1 MVCVFLLIFIL
12 CGVAYADNALEQWR
26 IKADSTRQLLEN
38 DVPLAYAKAKRLQ
51 VELPAN
57 ATPFDRV
64 RLLNLL
70 SRIENYLGKT
80 EISAT
85 HARQAFDLAKQ
96 HEDKAGQTEASM
108 NIALNAVNQGD
119 IDAMVAA
126 GTHSLA
132 ILDDIGRPDLLAE
145 VMLCGSMM
153 YTRLEMLEESISI
166 AVRAMEI
173 ARRGNDDLMLA
184 YAYQGM
190 AVAYEQNARY
200 MEARDNYAEMLKHA
214 RAAHSKIL
222 EGTALN
228 GIGAMLNALGDH
240 QEGEHLIRLAL
251 DLYHEVGAPFYL
263 ARSLFVLA
271 ENLHKQG
278 QLAEALPLLDEA
290 VAIFRQRAN
299 KIGLWSA
306 LFQRSANYLDLGKLA
321 LADADAQDAYRLA
334 EEIKFPVYLSKSAR
348 QLSAISASQGDYRQ
362 AYRLSVEADELSA
375 KAASD
380 NAGKRIIEL
389 TQRYQSESKQREID
403 KLNRRNQQQ
412 ATKLAHRA
420 FEQRWLITVL
430 GGSVII
436 LVGTAFFL
444 VRLRRSHRRLV
455 KLNAEALQAKNKLQ
469 ATLDAIPDLMF
480 EVGLDGRYYDCHSP
494 QSELLAAPADI
505 LLTKTVSEVMPADAA
520 AICLA
525 SLNEAHQHGR
535 SLGKQLLLPLPHGD
549 CWFELSVA
557 QKPGEVGEEPRFIV
571 MSRDITERKR
581 MEDALLVSRR
591 ILTEAQRIAHVGSW
605 ELNLETNT
613 LSWSDEI
620 FRIFEIDP
628 QEFDAS
634 YDAFIAMIHPDDR
647 DAVDIA
653 YIESLTNR
661 EPYQIEHRLQMPD
674 GRIKYVFERC
684 ATSFS
689 DDGMPLRSFGTV
701 QDITQRKQATEAL
714 VAREREFRTLAESLP
729 DNIVRYDREGRII
742 YVNPVLEKT
751 LGAIASKI
759 MGKTVREW
767 FPNGEYDDYALLLD
781 SVLACGEIGEIEK
794 IVTPSYGNL
803 HLVHNIR
810 MVAEHDE
817 NGEVIGVLAIGR
829 DITERKLAEEAL
841 RDSEEKYRTLV
852 EKIQAA
858 VIVHDADTQILVSN
872 PLAQEILGLTANQL
886 HGKTAIDPA
895 WHFHHE
901 DGRLLTPEEYPV
913 NQVLVSGKALK
924 NCVLSVYRPGR
935 QDKVW
940 VLINADPVFGKN
952 GAIIQVIVTFIDI
965 TERKQVERRLWLM
978 DFALNQV
985 GEAVYIIDV
994 PNSNLITVNDE
1005 ACRALGYSRE
1015 ELLRMSVLDIDPDGD
1030 GDRKE
1035 MKQLQNAIDGDLAV
1049 FERRHKTKDGRIF
1062 PVEISAK
1069 VFDYEGRPTS
1079 IALARDITERKRAEH
1094 DIAIMS
1100 QALGKVH
1107 EAAYLTD
1114 ENGGFLYVNDAS
1126 CRALGYSRDE
1136 LLTMS
1141 VMDIGPGWTVE
1152 MVRGVLQRPA
1162 DEAAQAF
1169 EAVHLRKDG
1178 SRFPVEINASQFE
1191 YAGKSYG
1198 LALVRDITER
1208 KRAEDEILA
1217 LNAEL
1222 EQRVL
1227 ERTEALRLQTRYLRT
1242 LIDTL
1247 PMMAWLKDKQSR
1259 FLVVNQTMALA
1270 CTLSV
1275 DEMIGKSDL
1284 DCWQCDYAESCRAGD
1299 SEVMATA
1306 QRKTVEEVFVDTHNN
1321 MMWVET
1327 FKAPVLDED
1336 GSVLGTVGIARDI
1349 SDRKAMDAARASALA
1364 EAERLAQ
1371 LRSEFMSRISHEL
1384 RTPLNGILGYAQ
1396 ILLGES
1402 KGNERQRTM
1411 LNVIQ
1416 QSGDYLL
1423 SLINDILDFAKIEAG
1438 KQELNLGNVPLR
1450 RFLSSLS
1457 NIVTIKAEQKGLF
1470 FMCDIAEAVPA
1481 GIRADETRLRQ
1492 VLLNLLSNA
1501 VKYTER
1507 GQVSL
1512 RVTVLDEGDCIESS
1526 RLRFEIQDTGVGID
1540 NAQLDTIFQAFEQV
1554 GSNQQRTGGT
1564 GLGLPISRE
1573 LVKLMGG
1580 NIQVSSR
1587 VGEGSNF
1594 WFDLDV
1600 PVVEVC
1606 GDILVDEQPI
1616 AGYHGLRRRILVVD
1630 DVDENRALLIEIL
1643 GGLGFETCEAA
1654 NGRACLDSVEAK
1666 TPDLI
1671 LLDRVM
1677 PEMDGLET
1685 VRRLRRLPGFGETP
1699 VIVVSASALAADIT
1713 EAMNAGANTFLSKP
1727 IEIKRL
1733 MAQLAGL
1740 LKLDWIYALSE
1751 TGIPPQY
1758 RLNEALVEP
1767 PLEEMAILHRL
1778 AQEGSMRDIIRYA
1791 AHLEELDPR
1800 YRPFAAQLRVLAQ
1813 GYQSKAI
1820 LELVERYIPP
1830 SQV

>member
-1 MVCVFLLIFIL
+1 MACTPLLIFAL
-12 CGVAYADNALEQWR
+12 CGVAHADNALEQWR
-26 IKADSTRQLLEN
+26 NKAGEIRLLAEN
-38 DVPLAYAKAKRLQ
+38 DTQRAYTEAEHLQ
-51 VELPAN
+51 AGLPAD
-57 ATPFDRV
+57 ATPADRA

-70 SRIENYLGKT
+70 ARIEMN
-80 EISAT
+80 
-85 HARQAFDLAKQ
+85 LA
-96 HEDKAGQTEASM
+96 ETDKA
-108 NIALNAVNQGD
+108 ALHIEQ
-119 IDAMVAA
+119 
-126 GTHSLA
+126 
-132 ILDDIGRPDLLAE
+132 
-145 VMLCGSMM
+145 
-153 YTRLEMLEESISI
+153 
-166 AVRAMEI
+166 AMEI
-173 ARRGNDDLMLA
+173 ARQHNDPVGQAEADLNAALNAINQAKIDDAIAAADHALSVLDGVDRPDLLGEALLRMAMMYRRFNQFDESVTMALQAMDIARQSNNPLVLA
-184 YAYQGM
+184 YAHHGL
-190 AVAYEQNARY
+190 AITYEQSER
-200 MEARDNYAEMLKHA
+200 YAEGLEQYELMLEHA
-214 RAAHSKIL
+214 KLTGSGLMQAYALKGLGQCVRGLGNLKDSERMLREAIAIFHRVGSPFNLNFGLYGLADIL
-222 EGTALN
+222 YQQG
-228 GIGAMLNALGDH
+228 
-240 QEGEHLIRLAL
+240 R
-251 DLYHEVGAPFYL
+251 Y
-263 ARSLFVLA
+263 A
-271 ENLHKQG
+271 ET
-278 QLAEALPLLDEA
+278 LPLLDEA
-290 VAIFRQRAN
+290 IARYQRYSN
-299 KIGLWSA
+299 KIGLWWTLNA
-306 LFQRSANYLDLGKLA
+306 RSRSRMAVGDSGGA
-321 LADADAQDAYRLA
+321 RRDVEQAYALA
-334 EEIKFPVYLSKSAR
+334 EEIGVPVYLTDSAKR
-348 QLSAISASQGDYRQ
+348 LAEIAAANGDHHQ
-362 AYRLSVEADELSA
+362 AYRFMREASEMAA
-375 KAASD
+375 KMAKDTAAM
-380 NAGKRIIEL
+380 RVLQL
-389 TQRYQSESKQREID
+389 TRRYQNESKQREID

-412 ATKLAHRA
+412 AAELKQQSL
-420 FEQRWLITVL
+420 EQRWLWTVL
-430 GGSVII
+430 GGSVIM
-436 LVGTAFFL
+436 LAGTGFFL
-444 VRLRRSHRRLV
+444 MRLRRSHHSLAM
-455 KLNAEALQAKNKLQ
+455 LNTEVLQAKNKLQ

-494 QSELLAAPADI
+494 HSDFLAAPVEQLLGRTVAD
-505 LLTKTVSEVMPADAA
+505 VMSADAA
-520 AICLA
+520 AVCLA
-525 SLNEAHQHGR
+525 ALHEADQHGR
-535 SLGKQLLLPLPHGD
+535 SLGKQLLLSLPHGD
-549 CWFELSVA
+549 FWFELSVA
-557 QKPGEVGEEPRFIV
+557 AKPAVAGEEPRFIV
-571 MSRDITERKR
+571 MSRNITERK
-581 MEDALLVSRR
+581 
-591 ILTEAQRIAHVGSW
+591 Q
-605 ELNLETNT
+605 
-613 LSWSDEI
+613 
-620 FRIFEIDP
+620 
-628 QEFDAS
+628 
-634 YDAFIAMIHPDDR
+634 
-647 DAVDIA
+647 AV
-653 YIESLTNR
+653 
-661 EPYQIEHRLQMPD
+661 
-674 GRIKYVFERC
+674 
-684 ATSFS
+684 
-689 DDGMPLRSFGTV
+689 
-701 QDITQRKQATEAL
+701 EAL
-714 VAREREFRTLAESLP
+714 AAREREFRTLAESLP
-729 DNIVRYDREGRII
+729 DNILRYDKDGGLL
-742 YVNPVLEKT
+742 YVNPELEKT
-751 LGAIASKI
+751 LGGTYTDKLG
-759 MGKTVREW
+759 MTVREF
-767 FPNGEYDDYALLLD
+767 FPNGEFDDYALLLD
-781 SVLACGEIGEIEK
+781 SVLASGKSGEMEK
-794 IVTPSYGNL
+794 IVLAPDNGL
-803 HLVHNIR
+803 HTVHNIR
-810 MVAEHDE
+810 MIAERGD

-872 PLAQEILGLTANQL
+872 PLAQEILGLTADQL

-913 NQVLVSGKALK
+913 NQVLASGKALK
-924 NCVLSVYRPGR
+924 NCVFGVHRPDR
-935 QDKVW
+935 QEKVW
-940 VLINADPVFGKN
+940 VLVNADPVFGKDD
-952 GAIIQVIVTFIDI
+952 AIIQVIVTFIDI
-965 TERKQVERRLWLM
+965 TQRKRTERELVLLNRAMDTSSDAAFLM
-978 DFALNQV
+978 DEQ
-985 GEAVYIIDV
+985 GR
-994 PNSNLITVNDE
+994 LIYVNDT
-1005 ACRALGYSRE
+1005 ACRSLGYSRE
-1015 ELLRMSVLDIDPDGD
+1015 ELIGMSPLDIDPNMTPEIYQMLLDEAFSIGPQGAIESLHRNRDG
-1030 GDRKE
+1030 
-1035 MKQLQNAIDGDLAV
+1035 
-1049 FERRHKTKDGRIF
+1049 HIF
-1062 PVEISAK
+1062 PVELAASVIEVDGTKFCLSMARDITERNAYMQDLQRWRHIFEY
-1069 VFDYEGRPTS
+1069 VEWGVVVSNPDSGMLELMNPAFAQMHGYSVEELTGRPVNSILAPEFQES
-1079 IALARDITERKRAEH
+1079 IAEQVGLAYQKGHHVFETWHLRKDGSVFPVFIDMTSVFEENSHILHYIINVQDITERKRAEH

-1152 MVRGVLQRPA
+1152 MVRNVLQRPA
-1162 DEAAQAF
+1162 DEAVQAF

-1208 KRAEDEILA
+1208 KRAEDEILT

-1227 ERTEALRLQTRYLRT
+1227 ERTEELRLQTRYLRT

-1270 CTLSV
+1270 GALDV
-1275 DEMIGKSDL
+1275 DEMVGKSDL
-1284 DCWQCDYAESCRAGD
+1284 DCWPCDYAESYRAGD

-1306 QRKTVEEVFVDTHNN
+1306 QRKTVEEIFVDARNN

-1371 LRSEFMSRISHEL
+1371 LRSEFMSRMSHEL

-1402 KGNERQRTM
+1402 KGNERQHTM

-1450 RFLSSLS
+1450 RFLRSLS
-1457 NIVTIKAEQKGLF
+1457 NIVTIKVEQKGLF

-1481 GIRADETRLRQ
+1481 EIRADETRLRQ

-1512 RVTVLDEGDCIESS
+1512 RVTVLDAGACIESS

-1587 VGEGSNF
+1587 VGEGSSF

-1699 VIVVSASALAADIT
+1699 VIVVSASALVADIT
-1713 EAMNAGANTFLSKP
+1713 EAMNAGANTFLPKP

-1767 PLEEMAILHRL
+1767 PLEEMAILHHL

-1830 SQV
+1830 SQL